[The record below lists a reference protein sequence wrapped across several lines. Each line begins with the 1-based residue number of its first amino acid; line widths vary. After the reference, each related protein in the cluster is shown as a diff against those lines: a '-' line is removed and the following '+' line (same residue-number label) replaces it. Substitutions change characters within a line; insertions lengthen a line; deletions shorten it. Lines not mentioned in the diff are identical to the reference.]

1 MEKLLLKFQI
11 GVIINL
17 RKLFPFLIME
27 KTNRQKKKIL
37 TGKIISIFILSLMII
52 LFCVAIIQTVKI
64 NNLKEKLTDYE
75 KTYNS
80 VSSEEK

>member
-1 MEKLLLKFQI
+1 
-11 GVIINL
+11 
-17 RKLFPFLIME
+17 ME

>member
-1 MEKLLLKFQI
+1 
-11 GVIINL
+11 
-17 RKLFPFLIME
+17 ME

-80 VSSEEK
+80 VSGEEK

>member
-1 MEKLLLKFQI
+1 
-11 GVIINL
+11 
-17 RKLFPFLIME
+17 
-27 KTNRQKKKIL
+27 
-37 TGKIISIFILSLMII
+37 MII

>member
-1 MEKLLLKFQI
+1 
-11 GVIINL
+11 
-17 RKLFPFLIME
+17 ME

-80 VSSEEK
+80 VSGEEKWKVKL